1 MSYQLYTTYF
11 LYYMLS
17 YSCCWPAD
25 LGFRCWCLKFIDVY
39 NVSSCSSL
47 KSPRLLFLLLSCCDG
62 RSLKPLTMTLPPALH
77 ELVWL
82 SLHDCGLKLAS
93 YFFFF
98 FIDWSADYVDKIL
111 IGYMLKKTSS
121 TKYRKSWLHSL
132 PLPAPYPPT
141 PKYSSSWFGQN
152 KAQSGF
158 LLLI

>member
-1 MSYQLYTTYF
+1 
-11 LYYMLS
+11 MLS

-47 KSPRLLFLLLSCCDG
+47 KSPHLLFLLLSCCDG

-98 FIDWSADYVDKIL
+98 LLIDRL
-111 IGYMLKKTSS
+111 TMLTRYWLV
-121 TKYRKSWLHSL
+121 TCWRKHTVQNTEKVGSIPSH
-132 PLPAPYPPT
+132 YPPLT
-141 PKYSSSWFGQN
+141 HPSPNTHHRGLVRTRLRAASYF
-152 KAQSGF
+152 
-158 LLLI
+158 

>member
-1 MSYQLYTTYF
+1 
-11 LYYMLS
+11 MLS

-47 KSPRLLFLLLSCCDG
+47 KSPHLLFLLLSCCDG

-98 FIDWSADYVDKIL
+98 FNWL
-111 IGYMLKKTSS
+111 IGWLCWQDTD
-121 TKYRKSWLHSL
+121 WLHVEENIQYKIQKKL
-132 PLPAPYPPT
+132 APFPPTTRPLPT
-141 PKYSSSWFGQN
+141 HPKYSSSWFGQN